1 VALLCFSLSKF
12 QDAFLHEL
20 PKLPLWPS
28 PPPSVFEGGGGRR
41 FFERRIAIKKNKAR
55 KGVMEMEQDTKRETK
70 PEGSQAEEPVTQRW
84 PVPDEEIDRVIRKL
98 EEGWSF

>member
-1 VALLCFSLSKF
+1 VALLCFSLPKS
-12 QDAFLHEL
+12 QDAFPHEL

-41 FFERRIAIKKNKAR
+41 FFERRIAIKKAKTK
-55 KGVMEMEQDTKRETK
+55 KGVMGMNEATKQEKK
-70 PEGSQAEEPVTQRW
+70 PEGSQTEEQEAQGWKVS
-84 PVPDEEIDRVIRKL
+84 DEEIDRVIRKL